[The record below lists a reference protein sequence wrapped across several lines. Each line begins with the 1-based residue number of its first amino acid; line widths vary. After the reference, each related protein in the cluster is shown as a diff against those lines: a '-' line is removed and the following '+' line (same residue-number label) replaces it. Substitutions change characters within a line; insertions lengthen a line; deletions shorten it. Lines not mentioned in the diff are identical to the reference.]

1 MKKSLIKILFCVLTI
16 GFGSAHAQQ
25 TPAAK
30 LTISTAATQAIP
42 TSTTKPNYIELS
54 PSLVPASLK
63 VAPHQILVL
72 DFFSFGCP
80 HCYKLHSHIDQW
92 VAANAKR
99 ILPPFG
105 TPDKK
110 AKTKPY
116 ITFQPVPVAFE
127 SGWDVLS
134 KAYHI
139 SHTLKLDKTLNNKI
153 FDIAQNPL
161 LGLNSDAQLRSFFL
175 NNGVKA
181 EDYDK
186 IANSPELQ
194 AALKDDQALMQAF
207 KIMEIPTVIIITSDK
222 VYDISNRTVVNAD
235 PALFVKTLAD
245 LTGTSSTV
253 DASAKSSNPTAA

>member
-16 GFGSAHAQQ
+16 SLSTAQAQQ
-25 TPAAK
+25 TSTTPAAK
-30 LTISTAATQAIP
+30 PTATSSTATPAP
-42 TSTTKPNYIELS
+42 TTKPNYETLS
-54 PSLVPASLK
+54 SNLVPANLK
-63 VAPHQILVL
+63 TLPHQILVL

-80 HCYKLHSHIDQW
+80 HCYKLHSYIDQW
-92 VAANAKR
+92 VAANTKK

-105 TPDKK
+105 SPDKK
-110 AKTKPY
+110 AKPY

-139 SHTLKLDKTLNNKI
+139 SHALKLDKTLNGKI

-161 LGLNSDAQLRSFFL
+161 LGLNSDEQLRSFFL

-186 IANSPELQ
+186 VANSAELQ
-194 AALKDDQALMQAF
+194 ADLKNDQALMQAF
-207 KIMEIPTVIIITSDK
+207 KIMEIPTVIVIKDGK
-222 VYDISNRTVVNAD
+222 VYYISNRTVANAD
-235 PALFVKTLAD
+235 PSLFITTLTQ
-245 LTGTSSTV
+245 LTQNT
-253 DASAKSSNPTAA
+253 